1 MKTISSAEAVRTNS
15 STDAKTKSS
24 TSAGSQVSPSLPD
37 SLLCSKLGRLMI

>member
-1 MKTISSAEAVRTNS
+1 VVRTNS

-37 SLLCSKLGRLMI
+37 SLLCSQLG